1 MPELTRIN
9 ELALSLRACRFNCLQ
24 LTVHTQFD
32 RCMTT
37 LGMPNK
43 LMNMLSTLPR
53 ISSTDLNPELMEAHL
68 KTFWR
73 VNATLWLQFRIAHQ
87 TASSDH
93 SCPSG
98 SRQDPKEAEGR
109 KEKRRR
115 EMIFNSRR
123 AMASPIL
130 KDRMFLS
137 LNLKTG

>member
-1 MPELTRIN
+1 
-9 ELALSLRACRFNCLQ
+9 
-24 LTVHTQFD
+24 
-32 RCMTT
+32 MTT

-68 KTFWR
+68 KTFFSR

-109 KEKRRR
+109 KERR
-115 EMIFNSRR
+115 EMIFDSRR

-130 KDRMFLS
+130 KDRVCFLLS
-137 LNLKTG
+137 TSKPVMVGELLSCFSELHPILTIILRSIGIGQRAKKP